1 MILVFIMDL
10 DASAPSSQLLELVSK
25 DSMGGPY
32 LYRQAWAGVGAK
44 INDIF
49 IYINICMCMYVY
61 VSRSLQGRSG
71 SGRFGSLQGSHRMT
85 RSWSVRS
92 GTVLSCPAL
101 SCPVLS
107 CPVSLPILFPARFSL
122 QVVTTRMV
130 SMRGPPYAV
139 SSFAKKAYW
148 LNAHTMCEPTEWE
161 DSGESITPNQH
172 AWWGRYAWCIHIHLV

>member
-1 MILVFIMDL
+1 MVIVI
-10 DASAPSSQLLELVSK
+10 
-25 DSMGGPY
+25 SMS
-32 LYRQAWAGVGAK
+32 VGSVRFK
-44 INDIF
+44 IRF
-49 IYINICMCMYVY
+49 RFRFKV
-61 VSRSLQGRSG
+61 
-71 SGRFGSLQGSHRMT
+71 RFGRELSCPVLLCP
-85 RSWSVRS
+85 
-92 GTVLSCPAL
+92 VLSCPVL

-148 LNAHTMCEPTEWE
+148 LNSHTMCEPTEWE

-172 AWWGRYAWCIHIHLV
+172 A